1 MGTHIRAILSFDHII
16 IFRLTFS
23 LSGASFIFFFVKIK
37 LGSWQLVMKHELVNK
52 SGQMESL
59 VACVGMLYK
68 GHRCGACHNASD
80 AKVRIMTK
88 QDKEPKCSLKVSVY
102 VRTFC

>member
-1 MGTHIRAILSFDHII
+1 MVTHVILYSV
-16 IFRLTFS
+16 L
-23 LSGASFIFFFVKIK
+23 
-37 LGSWQLVMKHELVNK
+37 MKHDLVSK

-59 VACVGMLYK
+59 VVCEGILYK

-88 QDKEPKCSLKVSVY
+88 QDKEPECSLKV
-102 VRTFC
+102 